1 MKCLCCGKELGENT
15 SRQEKK
21 NCWHNRCVKKFFGT
35 KELPALDI
43 SEQHLEELANST
55 VNQGLTVPGVQKKLS
70 LHLSQDSAAR
80 LTVVDYPTGY
90 ILKPQTE
97 EYPSLPEFEDLT
109 MRLAE
114 TAGIRTVPHALLK
127 TENTYAYI
135 TKRIDRNIHA
145 TYTELY
151 AMEDFCQLANR
162 LTQDK
167 YKGSYELCG
176 RIIKK
181 YSTHP
186 GLDLSELFL
195 RVLFSFAV
203 GNSDMHLKNFSLIES
218 QPASRSF
225 SLSQAYDML
234 PVNVI
239 LPSDKE
245 QLALTLNDKKR
256 NLRRK
261 DFKEFAKNCGIPEKS
276 SENLLKIICMLKDKF
291 LAECDL
297 SYLSVDQKEQV
308 KELITCRIQSLAR

>member
-1 MKCLCCGKELGENT
+1 
-15 SRQEKK
+15 
-21 NCWHNRCVKKFFGT
+21 
-35 KELPALDI
+35 
-43 SEQHLEELANST
+43 
-55 VNQGLTVPGVQKKLS
+55 
-70 LHLSQDSAAR
+70 
-80 LTVVDYPTGY
+80 
-90 ILKPQTE
+90 
-97 EYPSLPEFEDLT
+97 

-114 TAGIRTVPHALLK
+114 TAGIRTVPHALIK

-245 QLALTLNDKKR
+245 QLALTLNGKKR

-276 SENLLKIICMLKDKF
+276 SENLLKILCMLKDKF
-291 LAECDL
+291 LEECDL

-308 KELITCRIQSLAR
+308 KELITCRIQSLTR